1 MSFFSEYGFNSAAT
15 NPNPGPSF
23 WEEFCTGVRES
34 VKGLKKSFSELV
46 DKASKSWEAFKS
58 NLSKN
63 EAYVQSGAKV
73 AEKRKIGYSSLREEI
88 QERIGKIMYVGEL
101 PNPEMSPSLVASI
114 SQYFPGR
121 SDEVYEACTG
131 HKGEKFDVDQILK
144 G

>member
-23 WEEFCTGVRES
+23 WEEFCVGVRES
-34 VKGLKKSFSELV
+34 VKGLKKSFSDLI
-46 DKASKSWEAFKS
+46 DKASKSWEEFKS
-58 NLSKN
+58 NISKN
-63 EAYVQSGAKV
+63 EAYVQSGAKA
-73 AEKRKIGYSSLREEI
+73 AESRIIGYSSLREEI
-88 QERIGKIMYVGEL
+88 QERIGSLMYVGVL
-101 PNPEMSPSLVASI
+101 PNSRMNPSLIASI

-131 HKGEKFDVDQILK
+131 YKGEKFDVAQILK